1 VTNKRFIP
9 PKEEGKNNNNYKFQ
23 MSEQEFK
30 EQISKVPHAGL
41 NPFHL
46 IPDIN
51 PAMSDLVTQQ
61 LPIYNQLSQKS
72 KHK

>member
-1 VTNKRFIP
+1 
-9 PKEEGKNNNNYKFQ
+9 

>member
-1 VTNKRFIP
+1 
-9 PKEEGKNNNNYKFQ
+9 
-23 MSEQEFK
+23 MSEHEFK
-30 EQISKVPHAGL
+30 SQISKVPHAGL

-51 PAMSDLVTQQ
+51 PSMSDLVTQQ

-72 KHK
+72 KDKTYYKYCFLSVSLDDFHCAFT